1 MSYSQVPDTAATH
14 ERLMGELTQRLV
26 SISDARDSGEPTPAN
41 PPQADY
47 GAAGDPS
54 SKPLPPS
61 AVSVISCSGHQH
73 DNMHVQI
80 TIKCPCSRS
89 RTAEASTQTDELA
102 AEIQQPICNC
112 QYARRVP
119 QSLKEI
125 CENVCQPSSIHQAM
139 SAVGAASS
147 TCVATATSLA
157 AMPSGV
163 PPTKDKLDTKYCVRE
178 KSHTPLFSAGDISP
192 RRISSERRRS
202 VHEALARVRE
212 VLFEVLRETP
222 RAVATTTSTAG
233 IFATMFPE
241 QPSPTKMPQDSPPSQ
256 VQATPDAPAKGQDT
270 LDTAEDQTIL
280 DLFEDSLN
288 PRTDARRYTVS
299 DELCA
304 IYERIESRWAEVC
317 KTIRADLNRRYNQF
331 VEGCRECLKQQP
343 GEPSRDELRQDMSNV
358 RRELIAEM
366 KEVFRSSCEEF
377 DKWRVWYLERELQQS
392 FSEMQDGDRLSV
404 TAAVLRYEILEGLP
418 ELEKCTRERAAA
430 LWKELVE
437 EQWIDVDALFDS

>member
-1 MSYSQVPDTAATH
+1 
-14 ERLMGELTQRLV
+14 MGELTQRLV
-26 SISDARDSGEPTPAN
+26 SISDARDSGEPTPAD

-47 GAAGDPS
+47 GATGEPS
-54 SKPLPPS
+54 CKPLPPS

-89 RTAEASTQTDELA
+89 STADAST
-102 AEIQQPICNC
+102 
-112 QYARRVP
+112 
-119 QSLKEI
+119 
-125 CENVCQPSSIHQAM
+125 
-139 SAVGAASS
+139 
-147 TCVATATSLA
+147 
-157 AMPSGV
+157 
-163 PPTKDKLDTKYCVRE
+163 
-178 KSHTPLFSAGDISP
+178 
-192 RRISSERRRS
+192 
-202 VHEALARVRE
+202 
-212 VLFEVLRETP
+212 
-222 RAVATTTSTAG
+222 
-233 IFATMFPE
+233 
-241 QPSPTKMPQDSPPSQ
+241 Q

-280 DLFEDSLN
+280 DSFEDGLN
-288 PRTDARRYTVS
+288 PSTDARRYTVS

-331 VEGCRECLKQQP
+331 VEGCRECLKQQS

-366 KEVFRSSCEEF
+366 KDVFRSSCEEF
-377 DKWRVWYLERELQQS
+377 DKWRVWYLERELQQT

-404 TAAVLRYEILEGLP
+404 MAAVLRYEILEGLP
-418 ELEKCTRERAAA
+418 ELEKHTRERAAA